1 MHLMAA
7 QWEFVRVCINLQT
20 LLTTKEIYGLVKV
33 RYWRAPTI
41 WWKCVALEN
50 KWSGNMIVLNVEIGV
65 STSLQDVI
73 PAQVRMSNQ
82 DNDNQD
88 RMSYIIRTH
97 MERNENPRA
106 WYGHKKGKQR
116 HPKVHRKL

>member
-1 MHLMAA
+1 
-7 QWEFVRVCINLQT
+7 
-20 LLTTKEIYGLVKV
+20 
-33 RYWRAPTI
+33 
-41 WWKCVALEN
+41 
-50 KWSGNMIVLNVEIGV
+50 MIVLNVEIGV